1 MELKDFV
8 AQSITEI
15 SQGIIKA
22 QAANHANGI
31 LIAPHVKPNG
41 AIAKDVN
48 EEEKPQ
54 VLHFDLHVTV
64 TDANSKGKKGGK
76 LKVQVAS
83 FGVSA
88 ESGDDNHSSM
98 ESRTEQRITFDIP
111 VIWPT
116 TQQQE
121 DWNKYRAPEPKRS
134 WPSYD

>member
-22 QAANHANGI
+22 QEANSTSRI
-31 LIAPHVKPNG
+31 LVAPHVKPNG

-54 VLHFDLHVTV
+54 ILHFDLNVTV
-64 TDANSKGKKGGK
+64 VDAKAKGKKGGK
-76 LKVQVAS
+76 LSVQVAS

-88 ESGDDNHSSM
+88 ESGDDNHTSM
-98 ESRTEQRITFDIP
+98 ESRTEQRISFDIP

-116 TQQQE
+116 TQTQS
-121 DWNKYRAPEPKRS
+121 DWNKDRSPEPKNS
-134 WPSYD
+134 WSACD